1 MRGLYGN
8 RNLLYDKVFRIDKI
22 IVKVNY
28 SLLVSNILKNNL
40 DINKKKTTARA
51 INSS

>member
-1 MRGLYGN
+1 MGN
-8 RNLLYDKVFRIDKI
+8 RNLLYDKFFKIDKI

-28 SLLVSNILKNNL
+28 ILLVSNILKNNL

-51 INSS
+51 INYS

>member
-1 MRGLYGN
+1 MGN
-8 RNLLYDKVFRIDKI
+8 RNLLYDKFFKNDKI
-22 IVKVNY
+22 IVKANY
-28 SLLVSNILKNNL
+28 ILLVSNILKNNL